1 MGRGIVEI
9 RRVTLKTNAIQA
21 LKGFYKEVL
30 DMDILNEDDQSFE
43 VAVGNSILEFI
54 STNVKGNP
62 YYHFAFNIPSNKF
75 NEAKSWVESRVQLNT
90 EDGEDEADF
99 SDLPAH
105 SLYFYDP
112 AGNIVEFIA
121 RHSISKDSDDP
132 FSSQSLLKISE
143 ISVTVQDAQS
153 AGERLSRIGIRERD
167 QEPIDGSALNFM
179 GRREDG
185 NSLLLIEPGR
195 RWIFSDKRA
204 EVYPLEIL
212 LDTGDRIMVNEQ
224 HELVV
229 NS

>member
-1 MGRGIVEI
+1 MDIKKVS
-9 RRVTLKTNAIQA
+9 LKTKHIKA
-21 LKGFYKEVL
+21 LKHFYSTVLGIKVTKEDEKNL
-30 DMDILNEDDQSFE
+30 QL
-43 VAVGNSILEFI
+43 AVGSSLLEF
-54 STNVKGNP
+54 SSKNVEGNP

-105 SLYFYDP
+105 SLYFFDP

-121 RHSISKDSDDP
+121 RHSISKDSEEP

-143 ISVTVQDAQS
+143 ISVTVQDAQR
-153 AGERLSRIGIRERD
+153 AGERLSRIGILERD

-195 RWIFSDKRA
+195 RWIFSDKQA

-212 LDTGDRIMVNEQ
+212 LDTGDRIMVNDQ
-224 HELVV
+224 HELIV